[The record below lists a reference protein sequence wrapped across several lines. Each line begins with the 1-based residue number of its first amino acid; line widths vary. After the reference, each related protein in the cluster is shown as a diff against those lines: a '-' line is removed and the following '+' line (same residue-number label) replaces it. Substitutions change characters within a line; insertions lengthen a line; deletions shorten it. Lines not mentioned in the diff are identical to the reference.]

1 MKLTSIEVE
10 KKLDN
15 PNSTLEDLLI
25 EEEIIQELKNQNP
38 KLLKFFS
45 KDKIKSLINY
55 IIIEPKEDDQL
66 KGHKFPFIASELLNC
81 DEPSISDLFLLT
93 NSELKEKEDKEKI
106 NENKN
111 SSDDFSLKE
120 KNDNLQKEES
130 KVEIKEEN
138 KKEIN
143 EENKEEKKEENKEEN
158 KQEKKINEY
167 PNDKIELLDYFLSF
181 VETDSELN
189 YILKGYF
196 SKF

>member
-1 MKLTSIEVE
+1 M
-10 KKLDN
+10 
-15 PNSTLEDLLI
+15 
-25 EEEIIQELKNQNP
+25 
-38 KLLKFFS
+38 
-45 KDKIKSLINY
+45 
-55 IIIEPKEDDQL
+55 
-66 KGHKFPFIASELLNC
+66 
-81 DEPSISDLFLLT
+81 T

-130 KVEIKEEN
+130 KEEIKEEN

-189 YILKGYF
+189 YVLTGYF
-196 SKF
+196 SKFLIMLFLKKPIIIKE